1 MNRQIARF
9 DRFFASATC
18 FRHHENQARLA
29 CGECT
34 TGSKDD
40 WLSGS
45 SACESML
52 IDIPT
57 GFGKTGAVVLA
68 WLWNRVFKQR
78 DDWPRRLVYCLPMRT
93 LVEQT
98 RQNVDKWL
106 HNLDFADKVG
116 VHVLMGGED
125 AADWDIHP
133 ERDAVLVGT
142 QDMLLSRAL
151 NRGYGMSRYR
161 WPMHFG
167 LLNNDCL
174 WVMDE
179 VQLMG
184 PALWTSAQLDW
195 MRSDRF
201 ESLKPCATWWM
212 SATIRPEFLD
222 TVDRTNAKLPKPTPL
237 RLSDHDQAHAIL
249 QARRPCE
256 IWKAP
261 VARKKRKKVP
271 ATDLQAAFAQAIA
284 SAVVDEHR
292 AASLSLVVCNTVA
305 RAQKIYAAV
314 KSTYKGADKVVL
326 LTSRFRPDDRE
337 RNQRKL
343 LDFEAARK
351 HTGNDSSITAPGL
364 ICISTQVIEAGVD
377 VSARRLWSEVAP
389 WASIIQRLGR
399 LNRDGRLNGD
409 ARAYFWEGL
418 EKPKKGARLIGP
430 YKTEAVNLGTQLL
443 RELATL
449 YLSDVEFSAK
459 EALETLSAQ
468 NENADKLKQA
478 LAPTPEPF
486 PRAIDVHG
494 LFSTE
499 PDVFGGFTDVSPFV
513 RSQDENPDVTV
524 FWREWSS
531 NVQLRR
537 SEGLSGPAFC
547 RGEGCP
553 VAIGQFRKFLDEGA
567 SAWVWDDKSEA
578 WQTTRASDIRPGM
591 LVMLRRPDGGYS
603 DKMGWTGCKSDRLH
617 IVPPPGDPHERF
629 EDDRFSESGFWVKLV
644 DHLQDARGE
653 ATRIVDVIEL
663 NEKLGA
669 AVIHASSEHDIG
681 KALYKWQGEL
691 PKPPPQGGEVW
702 AKAPYQFAVI
712 ASVADAAE
720 ATETILRRNGVR
732 IRRAELWAKESERYE
747 TRYEWH
753 ADSKVSSNSIEQIR
767 ATQGILRAWNVPFR
781 PGLRH
786 EAATALALWH
796 SYYRQ
801 GSRDFATLSIYLA
814 AAHHGKVRTVLTART
829 ATGQDVCGI
838 EKTTVSL
845 PWNDMSLDFEC
856 AINGASGH
864 FSEDGSEF
872 IFEAPGWT
880 GLVTDLLGGW
890 EDGAPQAVSSAV
902 PDSEP
907 RNLRPFGL
915 AYLEALVRCADERA
929 SKDPNTK
936 KDIDS

>member
-1 MNRQIARF
+1 MNRPITRF
-9 DRFFASATC
+9 DCFFAAATG
-18 FRHHENQARLA
+18 FRRHEYQVRLA
-29 CGECT
+29 CGERFKC
-34 TGSKDD
+34 SEDE

-45 SACESML
+45 SECESML

-98 RQNVDKWL
+98 QQSVNGWL
-106 HNLDFADKVG
+106 ENLDLAGRVG

-184 PALWTSAQLDW
+184 PGLWTSAQLDW

-201 ESLKPCATWWM
+201 KSLKPCATWWM

-222 TVDRTNAKLPKPTPL
+222 TRDRKNAKLPKPTPL
-237 RLSDHDQAHAIL
+237 RLSTHDQIHAIL

-261 VARKKRKKVP
+261 PTRMKRKQ
-271 ATDLQAAFAQAIA
+271 ASADDRQAAFAQALA
-284 SAVVDEHR
+284 NAVVDEHR

-305 RAQKIYAAV
+305 EAQKIYAAV
-314 KSTYKGADKVVL
+314 KSTYKGDDEVVL
-326 LTSRFRPDDRE
+326 LTSRFRPKDRE
-337 RNQRKL
+337 RNQLKL
-343 LDFEAARK
+343 LNFEAVRK
-351 HTGNDSSITAPGL
+351 RAGSDSSVTVPGL
-364 ICISTQVIEAGVD
+364 ICVSTQVIEAGVD

-389 WASIIQRLGR
+389 WPSIIQRLGR

-409 ARAYFWEGL
+409 ARAYFWEGS
-418 EKPKKGARLIGP
+418 EKPKRGARLIGP
-430 YKTEAVNLGTQLL
+430 YEAEAVNLGTQLL
-443 RELATL
+443 RELAIL
-449 YLSDVEFSAK
+449 YRSDEELSAR
-459 EALETLSAQ
+459 EALETLRAQ

-478 LAPTPEPF
+478 LTPTPEPF

-531 NVQLRR
+531 EAQLRR
-537 SEGLSGPAFC
+537 SAEMIGPAFC
-547 RGEGCP
+547 RAEGCP
-553 VAIGQFRKFLDEGA
+553 VALGRLREFLDTSGR
-567 SAWVWDDKSEA
+567 AWVWDDKAEA
-578 WQTTRASDIRPGM
+578 WQATRALDICPGM

-603 DKMGWTGCKSDRLH
+603 DEMGWTGCKSDKLH
-617 IVPPPGDPHERF
+617 NVPPPGGPHERF
-629 EDDRFSESGFWVKLV
+629 EDDRFSESGFWVKLG
-644 DHLQDARGE
+644 DHLRDAKDE
-653 ATRIVDVIEL
+653 ATRIVEAIEL
-663 NEKLGA
+663 NKNIGA
-669 AVIHASSEHDIG
+669 AVIHASAEHDIG
-681 KALYKWQGEL
+681 KALSQWQGEL
-691 PKPPPQGGEVW
+691 PKPPPQSGEVW

-712 ASVADAAE
+712 AKVADAAE
-720 ATETILRRNGVR
+720 ATETILQRNGVR
-732 IRRAELWAKESERYE
+732 IRRAELWAKESVRGE

-753 ADSKVSSNSIEQIR
+753 ADSKVSRNNIEQIR

-801 GSRDFATLSIYLA
+801 RNRDFTALSIYLA

-829 ATGQDVCGI
+829 PASQDVCGI
-838 EKTTVSL
+838 EKTTNPL
-845 PWNDMSLDFEC
+845 PWNDMPLDFEC
-856 AINGASGH
+856 AVDGASGH

-890 EDGAPQAVSSAV
+890 EDGAPQAISSAV

-907 RNLRPFGL
+907 RNIGPFGL
-915 AYLEALVRCADERA
+915 AYLEALVRCADEQA

-936 KDIDS
+936 KDVDS